1 MIIYYQIFIFGHI
14 GIVSAKDNTK
24 ETKIF
29 NKINFLKLL
38 VTSTQL
44 KVKFIGMCA
53 LMEIQASITDK
64 MYLDW

>member
-14 GIVSAKDNTK
+14 DIVSAKDNIK

-29 NKINFLKLL
+29 NKIKFLKVL

-44 KVKFIGMCA
+44 KVKFIGLCA
-53 LMEIQASITDK
+53 LMEI
-64 MYLDW
+64 

>member
-44 KVKFIGMCA
+44 KVKFIGMCV
-53 LMEIQASITDK
+53 LMEI
-64 MYLDW
+64 